1 MDNNSDTIIINK
13 YSSRRLYNTNSSE
26 YVTLDDLC
34 KLIND
39 GKNFKIIDK
48 DSGKDITNQY
58 LLQIISDL
66 ENKEGNVFPQDVLKE
81 IILSYNNTAQ
91 KFMPEILSKTF
102 EVFHQQQQSFL
113 KAFNSPAEEN
123 KSSESSAVFFEEWQK
138 SQAEIMEKMM
148 QPWLNNPLFKEKTS
162 GKYIVQFIIFERN
175 KSEKI
180 RDWWE
185 KKCIEKCSNSSNE
198 TLVGDQAY
206 LNDWDTR
213 FKDEVHIL
221 KNNDLFRSTWNSKKL
236 KLPKL
241 IAWHFHGLRIINK
254 KLVLMHT
261 EKNLSEN
268 ILSEIYLPYLKI
280 LEKNLKIINIQIC
293 QMNNKNSILMKFL
306 LRLNL
311 FLIEKKLIKNKRYF
325 KF

>member
-13 YSSRRLYNTNSSE
+13 YSSRRLYNTDSSE
-26 YVTLDDLC
+26 YVTLDDLY
-34 KLIND
+34 KLINE

-123 KSSESSAVFFEEWQK
+123 KSSEKSAAFFEEWQK

-148 QPWLNNPLFKEKTS
+148 QPWLNNPLFKEKTTKEPS
-162 GKYIVQFIIFERN
+162 NFNAPKDRNDKEEIDSLRQQIEELREIITK
-175 KSEKI
+175 KS
-180 RDWWE
+180 
-185 KKCIEKCSNSSNE
+185 S
-198 TLVGDQAY
+198 
-206 LNDWDTR
+206 
-213 FKDEVHIL
+213 
-221 KNNDLFRSTWNSKKL
+221 
-236 KLPKL
+236 
-241 IAWHFHGLRIINK
+241 
-254 KLVLMHT
+254 
-261 EKNLSEN
+261 
-268 ILSEIYLPYLKI
+268 
-280 LEKNLKIINIQIC
+280 
-293 QMNNKNSILMKFL
+293 
-306 LRLNL
+306 
-311 FLIEKKLIKNKRYF
+311 
-325 KF
+325 

>member
-34 KLIND
+34 KLINE

-66 ENKEGNVFPQDVLKE
+66 ENKEGNVFPQDMLKE

-148 QPWLNNPLFKEKTS
+148 QPWLNNPIFKEKTTKEPA
-162 GKYIVQFIIFERN
+162 KYNVPRDGNDKEEIDSLRQQIEELRDIITK
-175 KSEKI
+175 KS
-180 RDWWE
+180 
-185 KKCIEKCSNSSNE
+185 S
-198 TLVGDQAY
+198 
-206 LNDWDTR
+206 
-213 FKDEVHIL
+213 
-221 KNNDLFRSTWNSKKL
+221 
-236 KLPKL
+236 
-241 IAWHFHGLRIINK
+241 
-254 KLVLMHT
+254 
-261 EKNLSEN
+261 
-268 ILSEIYLPYLKI
+268 
-280 LEKNLKIINIQIC
+280 
-293 QMNNKNSILMKFL
+293 
-306 LRLNL
+306 
-311 FLIEKKLIKNKRYF
+311 
-325 KF
+325 

>member
-34 KLIND
+34 KLINE

-123 KSSESSAVFFEEWQK
+123 KSSENSTAFFEEWQK

-148 QPWLNNPLFKEKTS
+148 QPWLNNPIFKEKTTKEPANYNVPRDGNDKEEIDS
-162 GKYIVQFIIFERN
+162 LRQQIEELRDIITK
-175 KSEKI
+175 KS
-180 RDWWE
+180 
-185 KKCIEKCSNSSNE
+185 S
-198 TLVGDQAY
+198 
-206 LNDWDTR
+206 
-213 FKDEVHIL
+213 
-221 KNNDLFRSTWNSKKL
+221 
-236 KLPKL
+236 
-241 IAWHFHGLRIINK
+241 
-254 KLVLMHT
+254 
-261 EKNLSEN
+261 
-268 ILSEIYLPYLKI
+268 
-280 LEKNLKIINIQIC
+280 
-293 QMNNKNSILMKFL
+293 
-306 LRLNL
+306 
-311 FLIEKKLIKNKRYF
+311 
-325 KF
+325 

>member
-1 MDNNSDTIIINK
+1 MVNNSDTIIINK

-48 DSGKDITNQY
+48 DTGKDITNQY

-113 KAFNSPAEEN
+113 KAFNAPAEEN

-148 QPWLNNPLFKEKTS
+148 QPWLNNPIFKEKTTKEPA
-162 GKYIVQFIIFERN
+162 KYNVPRDGNDKEEIDSLRQQIEELRDIITK
-175 KSEKI
+175 KS
-180 RDWWE
+180 
-185 KKCIEKCSNSSNE
+185 S
-198 TLVGDQAY
+198 
-206 LNDWDTR
+206 
-213 FKDEVHIL
+213 
-221 KNNDLFRSTWNSKKL
+221 
-236 KLPKL
+236 
-241 IAWHFHGLRIINK
+241 
-254 KLVLMHT
+254 
-261 EKNLSEN
+261 
-268 ILSEIYLPYLKI
+268 
-280 LEKNLKIINIQIC
+280 
-293 QMNNKNSILMKFL
+293 
-306 LRLNL
+306 
-311 FLIEKKLIKNKRYF
+311 
-325 KF
+325 

>member
-1 MDNNSDTIIINK
+1 MDNIADTIIINK

-34 KLIND
+34 RLINE

-113 KAFNSPAEEN
+113 KAFNSPAKEN
-123 KSSESSAVFFEEWQK
+123 KSSESGAVFFEEWQK

-148 QPWLNNPLFKEKTS
+148 QPWLNNPIFKEKTTKEPANYDVPRDGNDKEEIDS
-162 GKYIVQFIIFERN
+162 LRQQIEELRDIITK
-175 KSEKI
+175 KS
-180 RDWWE
+180 
-185 KKCIEKCSNSSNE
+185 S
-198 TLVGDQAY
+198 
-206 LNDWDTR
+206 
-213 FKDEVHIL
+213 
-221 KNNDLFRSTWNSKKL
+221 
-236 KLPKL
+236 
-241 IAWHFHGLRIINK
+241 
-254 KLVLMHT
+254 
-261 EKNLSEN
+261 
-268 ILSEIYLPYLKI
+268 
-280 LEKNLKIINIQIC
+280 
-293 QMNNKNSILMKFL
+293 
-306 LRLNL
+306 
-311 FLIEKKLIKNKRYF
+311 
-325 KF
+325 

>member
-1 MDNNSDTIIINK
+1 MDNDSDTIIINK

-34 KLIND
+34 RLINE

-123 KSSESSAVFFEEWQK
+123 KSSENSTAFFEEWQK

-148 QPWLNNPLFKEKTS
+148 QPWLNNPIFKEKTTKEPA
-162 GKYIVQFIIFERN
+162 KYNVPRDRNDKEEIDSLRQQIEELRDIIT
-175 KSEKI
+175 
-180 RDWWE
+180 
-185 KKCIEKCSNSSNE
+185 KK
-198 TLVGDQAY
+198 
-206 LNDWDTR
+206 
-213 FKDEVHIL
+213 
-221 KNNDLFRSTWNSKKL
+221 RS
-236 KLPKL
+236 
-241 IAWHFHGLRIINK
+241 
-254 KLVLMHT
+254 
-261 EKNLSEN
+261 
-268 ILSEIYLPYLKI
+268 
-280 LEKNLKIINIQIC
+280 
-293 QMNNKNSILMKFL
+293 
-306 LRLNL
+306 
-311 FLIEKKLIKNKRYF
+311 
-325 KF
+325 

>member
-1 MDNNSDTIIINK
+1 MDNDSDTIIINK

-34 KLIND
+34 RLINE

-113 KAFNSPAEEN
+113 KAFNAPAEEN

-148 QPWLNNPLFKEKTS
+148 QPWLNNPIFKEKTTKEPA
-162 GKYIVQFIIFERN
+162 KYNVPRDGNDKEEIDSLRQQIEELRDII
-175 KSEKI
+175 
-180 RDWWE
+180 
-185 KKCIEKCSNSSNE
+185 
-198 TLVGDQAY
+198 T
-206 LNDWDTR
+206 
-213 FKDEVHIL
+213 
-221 KNNDLFRSTWNSKKL
+221 
-236 KLPKL
+236 
-241 IAWHFHGLRIINK
+241 
-254 KLVLMHT
+254 
-261 EKNLSEN
+261 
-268 ILSEIYLPYLKI
+268 
-280 LEKNLKIINIQIC
+280 
-293 QMNNKNSILMKFL
+293 
-306 LRLNL
+306 
-311 FLIEKKLIKNKRYF
+311 NKRS
-325 KF
+325 

>member
-1 MDNNSDTIIINK
+1 MDNDSDTIIINK

-34 KLIND
+34 RLINE
-39 GKNFKIIDK
+39 GENFKIIDK

-113 KAFNSPAEEN
+113 KAFNAPAEEN

-148 QPWLNNPLFKEKTS
+148 QPWLNNPIFKEKTTKEPA
-162 GKYIVQFIIFERN
+162 KYNVPRDGNDKEEIDSLRQQIEELRDII
-175 KSEKI
+175 
-180 RDWWE
+180 
-185 KKCIEKCSNSSNE
+185 
-198 TLVGDQAY
+198 T
-206 LNDWDTR
+206 
-213 FKDEVHIL
+213 
-221 KNNDLFRSTWNSKKL
+221 
-236 KLPKL
+236 
-241 IAWHFHGLRIINK
+241 
-254 KLVLMHT
+254 
-261 EKNLSEN
+261 
-268 ILSEIYLPYLKI
+268 
-280 LEKNLKIINIQIC
+280 
-293 QMNNKNSILMKFL
+293 
-306 LRLNL
+306 
-311 FLIEKKLIKNKRYF
+311 NKRS
-325 KF
+325 

>member
-1 MDNNSDTIIINK
+1 MVNNSDTIIINK

-48 DSGKDITNQY
+48 DTGKDITNQY

-113 KAFNSPAEEN
+113 KAFNSPAKEN

-148 QPWLNNPLFKEKTS
+148 QPWLNNPIFKEKTTKEPANYNVPRDRNDKEEIDS
-162 GKYIVQFIIFERN
+162 LRQQIEELRDIIT
-175 KSEKI
+175 
-180 RDWWE
+180 
-185 KKCIEKCSNSSNE
+185 KK
-198 TLVGDQAY
+198 
-206 LNDWDTR
+206 
-213 FKDEVHIL
+213 
-221 KNNDLFRSTWNSKKL
+221 RS
-236 KLPKL
+236 
-241 IAWHFHGLRIINK
+241 
-254 KLVLMHT
+254 
-261 EKNLSEN
+261 
-268 ILSEIYLPYLKI
+268 
-280 LEKNLKIINIQIC
+280 
-293 QMNNKNSILMKFL
+293 
-306 LRLNL
+306 
-311 FLIEKKLIKNKRYF
+311 
-325 KF
+325 

>member
-1 MDNNSDTIIINK
+1 MDNDSDTIIINK

-34 KLIND
+34 RLINE
-39 GKNFKIIDK
+39 GENFKIIDK

-113 KAFNSPAEEN
+113 KAFNSPAKES

-148 QPWLNNPLFKEKTS
+148 KPWLNNPLFKEKTT
-162 GKYIVQFIIFERN
+162 KEP
-175 KSEKI
+175 
-180 RDWWE
+180 
-185 KKCIEKCSNSSNE
+185 SNSN
-198 TLVGDQAY
+198 VPKDR
-206 LNDWDTR
+206 NDKEEIDSLRQQIEELRDIIT
-213 FKDEVHIL
+213 K
-221 KNNDLFRSTWNSKKL
+221 KRS
-236 KLPKL
+236 
-241 IAWHFHGLRIINK
+241 
-254 KLVLMHT
+254 
-261 EKNLSEN
+261 
-268 ILSEIYLPYLKI
+268 
-280 LEKNLKIINIQIC
+280 
-293 QMNNKNSILMKFL
+293 
-306 LRLNL
+306 
-311 FLIEKKLIKNKRYF
+311 
-325 KF
+325 